1 MPAFCSI
8 VYQVYTNLTS
18 SKIALT
24 NFVEKMFKLCLPFVQ
39 CVQTFVEC
47 I

>member
-24 NFVEKMFKLCLPFVQ
+24 NFVGKMFKLCFPFVQ